1 MLHDIHIPVMGICY
15 TADTPV
21 RVAHM
26 GLTSV
31 ISLVDDGLLEEYR
44 MAYGE
49 RLGVDVG
56 SPQTTRIGRIRA
68 YLDFVAEEVDRKFD
82 WIRGLRIAGCVES
95 GALSNSGMTG
105 VAGCLNDKDRYF
117 LMLPA
122 HSPLRAEYEQVCAL
136 SGLRRVAAEVAL
148 TEKMECG
155 EIQANIM
162 VNLNHEEAALDAVRG
177 FAASKVKG
185 SLVFSAGVNLGVFE
199 EVAKHECFYR
209 KGSGT
214 ASMADSASTATAPV
228 GAAPV
233 GATPVGVTPVGVAP
247 TKKIILKVS
256 DFRSAMIQGRYLAK
270 KGLEVYEYR
279 IESGVNCGGHAFVG
293 AKVPMLEVLREFMA
307 KKEELFRATGGVP
320 ARITAQG
327 GLCTAE
333 EISQVLALGADG
345 VGVGTPFLLVPQ
357 ATSCDA
363 ETRALLAAAT
373 RADVRL
379 THASP
384 LGVPFMNLVT
394 STAAEACRRKTDAYF
409 KARAEKSESI
419 VATSEANAAAA
430 AHGTE
435 TSEADATA
443 TANGV
448 AIGAVA
454 TFAAASGDDAAGSA
468 TATAAVANEAFAST
482 PAAETAAMAAIRA
495 NAETAATPAD
505 NLPGFPCRQHYLCR
519 SIPGFNHPVCMA
531 SREYVMHRLVEIDRQ
546 ETESLDAL
554 KSAQSDA
561 AETVPSAAASI
572 REKFDALRRET
583 LSRECICRFLGNA
596 GREEIRAKSPSLHYD
611 PEKIAIA
618 RGAKT
623 ARVKEPVTICPGP
636 NIAYFNREYTL
647 LEMMQHLYGTGP
659 TLTSTDKPLAFDLE
673 KEIFDTTLGA

>member
-214 ASMADSASTATAPV
+214 ASMADSAPTATAS
-228 GAAPV
+228 V
-233 GATPVGVTPVGVAP
+233 GATPVGVARVGVAPVGAAP

-270 KGLEVYEYR
+270 KGLDVYEYR

-409 KARAEKSESI
+409 KARIEKSKSL
-419 VATSEANAAAA
+419 VAASEANVTGFATAADAA

-435 TSEADATA
+435 TSEADA
-443 TANGV
+443 
-448 AIGAVA
+448 
-454 TFAAASGDDAAGSA
+454 AGSA
-468 TATAAVANEAFAST
+468 TAAAAVANEAFAST

-495 NAETAATPAD
+495 NAETVAAPAD

-531 SREYVMHRLVEIDRQ
+531 SREYVMHRLAEIDRQ
-546 ETESLDAL
+546 EAESLDAL
-554 KSAQSDA
+554 KSAQPDA
-561 AETVPSAAASI
+561 AETVPSDAVSI
-572 REKFDALRRET
+572 REKFDAIRRET

-673 KEIFDTTLGA
+673 KEIFDTILGA

>member
-209 KGSGT
+209 KGSET
-214 ASMADSASTATAPV
+214 ASMADSAPTATA
-228 GAAPV
+228 
-233 GATPVGVTPVGVAP
+233 PVGVAP

-270 KGLEVYEYR
+270 KGLDVYEYR

-373 RADVRL
+373 RADVQL

-409 KARAEKSESI
+409 KARIEKSKSL
-419 VATSEANAAAA
+419 VAASEANV
-430 AHGTE
+430 T
-435 TSEADATA
+435 
-443 TANGV
+443 
-448 AIGAVA
+448 
-454 TFAAASGDDAAGSA
+454 GSA

-495 NAETAATPAD
+495 NAETVAAPAD

-531 SREYVMHRLVEIDRQ
+531 SREYVMHRLAEIDRQ
-546 ETESLDAL
+546 EAESLDAL
-554 KSAQSDA
+554 KSAQPDA
-561 AETVPSAAASI
+561 AETVPSDAVSI
-572 REKFDALRRET
+572 REKFDAIRRET